1 MVSRTSLA
9 APLPHRQALIQAL
22 TTGALA
28 LWLTCAQADKSDR
41 FQPLNFA
48 SDSARVD
55 DVKRV
60 NVLKGNVEI
69 TKGTIVL
76 RSNVVEVHQGGD
88 GSQTAIATGG
98 RDGRAYFKQ
107 RREGLDEFIEGE
119 SERID
124 YDGKSDLV
132 TFTGRAVMRRLA
144 GASVSDEVVG
154 QTIVYDNQTE
164 VFQVLGGASSP
175 AGNGRVK
182 GVISPRK
189 DKQSPADKADKADKT
204 GASGAAAS
212 DDAARLAVSPVLS
225 SAATASTVG
234 ATVGAAS
241 TATQGARR

>member
-1 MVSRTSLA
+1 MVSRKSLTA
-9 APLPHRQALIQAL
+9 HHAPFQALIQSLVVSAW
-22 TTGALA
+22 A
-28 LWLTCAQADKSDR
+28 LWLSPALADKSDR

-55 DVKRV
+55 DIKRV

-76 RSNVVEVHQGGD
+76 RSNVVEVHQGLD

-132 TFTGRAVMRRLA
+132 TFTGRAVMRRLT
-144 GASVSDEVVG
+144 GATVSDEVVG
-154 QTIVYDNQTE
+154 QTIVYDNKTE

-189 DKQSPADKADKADKT
+189 DKQAPADKTGST
-204 GASGAAAS
+204 GASGAALP
-212 DDAARLAVSPVLS
+212 DDAPRLAVSPALGAA
-225 SAATASTVG
+225 AATSTVG
-234 ATVGAAS
+234 STVGTS
-241 TATQGARR
+241 ATEGARR

>member
-1 MVSRTSLA
+1 MSMVSRKSPA
-9 APLPHRQALIQAL
+9 AHQNLFQALIQPWVL
-22 TTGALA
+22 GALA
-28 LWLTCAQADKSDR
+28 LWLSPAHADKSDR

-76 RSNVVEVHQGGD
+76 RSNVVEVHQGLD

-132 TFTGRAVMRRLA
+132 TFTGRAVMRRLT
-144 GASVSDEVVG
+144 GATVSDEVVG
-154 QTIVYDNQTE
+154 QTIVYDNKTE
-164 VFQVLGGASSP
+164 VFQVLGGAGSP

-189 DKQSPADKADKADKT
+189 DKQSPADKADKSDRT
-204 GASGAAAS
+204 GASGAALP
-212 DDAARLAVSPVLS
+212 DDAARLVVSPALG
-225 SAATASTVG
+225 AATATSTVG
-234 ATVGAAS
+234 ATVGTTAS
-241 TATQGARR
+241 EGARR

>member
-1 MVSRTSLA
+1 MVSRKSLA
-9 APLPHRQALIQAL
+9 VQRSPLPALNQALVRCMVVS
-22 TTGALA
+22 ALA
-28 LWLTCAQADKSDR
+28 LWLSPAHADKSDR

-76 RSNVVEVHQGGD
+76 RANVVEVHQGLD

-132 TFTGRAVMRRLA
+132 TFTGRAVMRRLT
-144 GASVSDEVVG
+144 GATVSDEVVG
-154 QTIVYDNQTE
+154 QTIVYDNKTE

-189 DKQSPADKADKADKT
+189 DKQAPADKA
-204 GASGAAAS
+204 GAAVV
-212 DDAARLAVSPVLS
+212 DDAARLAVSPALG
-225 SAATASTVG
+225 AATATSTVG
-234 ATVGAAS
+234 GSVGT
-241 TATQGARR
+241 TATEGARR

>member
-1 MVSRTSLA
+1 MVSRKLLA
-9 APLPHRQALIQAL
+9 SPQTLTQALAWS
-22 TTGALA
+22 ALA
-28 LWLTCAQADKSDR
+28 LWLSCAHADKSDR

-76 RSNVVEVHQGGD
+76 RSNVVEVHQGLD

-124 YDGKSDLV
+124 YDGRSDLV
-132 TFTGRAVMRRLA
+132 TFTGRAVMRRLT
-144 GASVSDEVVG
+144 GATVSDEVVG
-154 QTIVYDNQTE
+154 QTIVYDNKTE
-164 VFQVLGGASSP
+164 VFQVLGGVSSP
-175 AGNGRVK
+175 TGNGRVK

-189 DKQSPADKADKADKT
+189 DKQAPVEKAEPPGT
-204 GASGAAAS
+204 SGAALP
-212 DDAARLAVSPVLS
+212 DDAARLAVSPALG
-225 SAATASTVG
+225 AANVTSTVG
-234 ATVGAAS
+234 ATVGA
-241 TATQGARR
+241 TTTQGVRR